1 MLNHFRNTLGR
12 SYRRLNHSRIG
23 KKLQSWAALAPESA
37 AGVSD
42 ASQGII
48 AGYEDILG
56 RRPNEDELLYWRTYI
71 ENGCH
76 IDIFKDTLHASY
88 EREAKRA
95 NQTRDLV
102 QLERFRMYIDRSDM
116 DVGAEIRR
124 SKQWEPHVTS
134 ALLSVLRAGDTFLDI
149 GANIGYFS
157 LLAASVVGETGKV
170 ICFEPNVQNLRL
182 LHASV
187 LENGFQHVQVFPLAA
202 SDSRHLLKLQS
213 LGSNGFL
220 VAPPSEPCNC
230 QLVQSVT
237 VDDLVSA
244 EGRVHVIKMDIE
256 GYESFALRGMRQL
269 IARHRPILFT
279 ELNVWC
285 LRRYGGIE
293 PEFYLNELINLG
305 FLISAIGPLR
315 TSNPSSD
322 PASILK
328 LIRHDKDHLD
338 LMAQPKE

>member
-1 MLNHFRNTLGR
+1 MLKNLVRPIIRKLGFDIVR
-12 SYRRLNHSRIG
+12 YYPNVL
-23 KKLQSWAALAPESA
+23 
-37 AGVSD
+37 SD
-42 ASQGII
+42 GAEGII

-56 RRPNEDELLYWRTYI
+56 RRPNEDELLYWRTRI
-71 ENGCH
+71 ESGLCH
-76 IDIFKDTLHASY
+76 IDVFKETLHASY
-88 EREAKRA
+88 EGKVKRA

-116 DVGAEIRR
+116 DVGAGIRQ
-124 SKQWEPHVTS
+124 SKQYEPHVTS
-134 ALLSVLRAGDTFLDI
+134 ALLSVLTPGDTFLDI

-187 LENGFQHVQVFPLAA
+187 LENGFQQVQVFPLAA
-202 SDSRHLLKLQS
+202 SDSRHVLKLQPF
-213 LGSNGFL
+213 GSNGVL
-220 VAPPSEPCNC
+220 AAAPSKPSNY
-230 QLVQSVT
+230 QFVQSVA

-256 GYESFALRGMRQL
+256 GYEALALRGMRQL

-279 ELNVWC
+279 EFNMWA
-285 LRRYGGIE
+285 LRRHGGIE
-293 PEFYLNELINLG
+293 PEFFLNELINLG

-315 TSNPSSD
+315 TTDPSSD
-322 PASILK
+322 PASIMK